1 MTPKRII
8 MAIRAKN
15 LILASA
21 SPRRRELLRW
31 LGIPFRVLPGNA
43 QEDIIDGREPEVLA
57 QELAYKKALAAA
69 PKVQRGLILGADTM
83 VISGPEILG
92 KPADIEQ
99 AYLMLKKLSGKKH
112 RVVTGLSLLEVPG
125 GHHREAAV
133 VSEVAFR
140 FLRDEEIWEYIRTG
154 EPLDKA
160 GAYAIQGRGG
170 ALIAGISGC
179 YTNIIGLPVPKLLEM
194 LKGFGFEY

>member
-1 MTPKRII
+1 

-31 LGIPFRVLPGNA
+31 LGIPFRLLPSNA
-43 QEDIIDGREPEVLA
+43 QEDIINGGEPEILA
-57 QELAYKKALAAA
+57 QELAYQKTRAVA
-69 PKVQRGLILGADTM
+69 PKVRRGLILGADTM
-83 VISGPEILG
+83 VVLGSEILG
-92 KPADIEQ
+92 KPANMEE
-99 AYLMLKKLSGKKH
+99 AYHMLRKLSGQKH

-125 GHHREAAV
+125 GRHIEAAV
-133 VSEVAFR
+133 VSQVGFR
-140 FLRDEEIWEYIRTG
+140 PLGDEEIWEYIRSG

-170 ALIAGISGC
+170 ALIAEIEGC
-179 YTNIIGLPVPKLLEM
+179 YTNIIGLPVPKLMEM
-194 LKGFGFEY
+194 LKEFGFSY